1 MIRARESNLK
11 VTLEKMEL
19 GSKPQYN
26 VFEDYLGLIN
36 LICPTDSASSS
47 PTPSPCGS
55 VYDFPTDA
63 SSMHRHRM
71 NSLDSESLSDSS
83 SSGDSR
89 EADFL
94 TLEPS
99 DMFVY
104 PSPSPPPKISPPPPM
119 QQKNAILETPPFSA
133 VHAFETLMA
142 QKAVLSRLQPL
153 ANAIANNSNI
163 NNNNNRSNNNNNNNK
178 NANKA
183 TVCVFCRNNGESR
196 EFYSSHTLK
205 DNEGNTSCPILRAYT
220 CPLCKANGDNSHTVK
235 YCPKYTPKL
244 KVDKLLNIGLHQL

>member
-1 MIRARESNLK
+1 MLRARESNLK

-19 GSKPQYN
+19 GNNKPQYN

-47 PTPSPCGS
+47 PIPSPCGS
-55 VYDFPTDA
+55 VYDFATDA
-63 SSMHRHRM
+63 PSMHRHRM
-71 NSLDSESLSDSS
+71 NSLDSDSLSDSS
-83 SSGDSR
+83 SSGESR
-89 EADFL
+89 EADL
-94 TLEPS
+94 MESS

-104 PSPSPPPKISPPPPM
+104 PPPPRNPSPI
-119 QQKNAILETPPFSA
+119 QHHAILETPPFSA
-133 VHAFETLMA
+133 STFESLMA
-142 QKAVLSRLQPL
+142 HKAVLSRLQPL
-153 ANAIANNSNI
+153 TAAISNNSSNS
-163 NNNNNRSNNNNNNNK
+163 RSNK

-205 DNEGNTSCPILRAYT
+205 DNEGNTACPILRAYT

-244 KVDKLLNIGLHQL
+244 KVDKLLNIGLLHQL